1 MVKQIDI
8 HIFGMDEKLFEQIF
22 PKDHKSIEVENIGKI
37 ENRKKYFGI
46 DFKKED
52 LNLLIPFIIEQ
63 YRKSD
68 TIIWNAFNYPKLL
81 DNNNKEILKYFY
93 KLINVEENRNNI
105 VIKFSNSYIKNFSSI
120 INKIKKNKPFLLYVL
135 INEVNENEFN
145 YFKCPQ
151 FISYIKD
158 CNNYNDKKKYY
169 KFVRTIISYIIEKQ
183 KYFFELDS
191 TFQNLFDP
199 NCFIECNILLMG
211 ESRAGKSSFIN
222 RVFNKLVSHED
233 ANLESVTNKSTQYT
247 FYKEKVGIKFIDTP
261 GIMKKSNINFIKQI
275 LDNYFEKIHLIFFFI
290 KAQSNLDNCIE
301 ILQYINLRN
310 KKNIKDGKIK
320 IPLLFIKNGE
330 DLVINNETPAFFKYL
345 KSVLKMH
352 NIFEL
357 YDEKFNQKKNEE
369 DNKINELDDEDL
381 FNDNEDIENNYDNY
395 CEGNIIQ
402 IHIPTGKNI
411 NKIFWLSKEYL
422 IENNKYLIKE
432 KDDEFFRIKEYIKNL
447 IKFFIKEKI
456 EKNKLNKEEKEEKK
470 TLMKRCNEYIDKN
483 KMNAHFCL
491 NNNKIQILDFE
502 VNKFKLGIGLFTL
515 LLIGPYTMIS
525 YFLPVFVIS
534 GIAKIYSFIFEEF
547 LFSTS
552 IQYGFDEKDLIE
564 YDLKKY
570 IIEKNDQEKKI
581 NEEKENKNIDEN
593 IKEKIKED
601 YVIIDEE
608 KMIEKKDNNNTKEI
622 QKKMK
627 SCDEFFEKLLSYI
640 GPIPLFIKTKELSKE
655 LFDLFEELKNRKEK
669 EWTTYQIHEFNK

>member
-22 PKDHKSIEVENIGKI
+22 PKEHKSIEVENIGKI
-37 ENRKKYFGI
+37 ENRKKYFEI
-46 DFKKED
+46 NFKNED
-52 LNLLIPFIIEQ
+52 LNLLIPFFIEKF
-63 YRKSD
+63 RKSD

-81 DNNNKEILKYFY
+81 DNNNKVILKYFY
-93 KLINVEENRNNI
+93 KSINVEENRNNI

-120 INKIKKNKPFLLYVL
+120 FNKIKKNKPFLLYVL
-135 INEVNENEFN
+135 KNEINENEFN

-158 CNNYNDKKKYY
+158 CDNYNDKKKHY

-183 KYFFELDS
+183 TYFFELDS
-191 TFQNLFDP
+191 TFQNLFEP

-233 ANLESVTNKSTQYT
+233 ANLESVTNKSSQYT

-261 GIMKKSNINFIKQI
+261 GIMEKSNIKQI
-275 LDNYFEKIHLIFFFI
+275 LDKYFEKIHLIFFFI

-301 ILQYINLRN
+301 ILQFINHRN
-310 KKNIKDGKIK
+310 KKNVKDGKKK
-320 IPLLFIKNGE
+320 IPILFIKNGE

-345 KSVLKMH
+345 KGVLKTN

-381 FNDNEDIENNYDNY
+381 FNDNDDIENNYDNY

-402 IHIPTGKNI
+402 IHIPTGKNM

-432 KDDEFFRIKEYIKNL
+432 KDDEFFQIKEYIKNL

-470 TLMKRCNEYIDKN
+470 TLMNRCNEYIDKN

-502 VNKFKLGIGLFTL
+502 VNKFKLGIGFLTLF
-515 LLIGPYTMIS
+515 LIGPYAMIS
-525 YFLPVFVIS
+525 FLLPTFVIS
-534 GIAKIYSFIFEEF
+534 SIANIYIFIFEEF
-547 LFSTS
+547 FFSTS

-570 IIEKNDQEKKI
+570 IIENNVQEKII
-581 NEEKENKNIDEN
+581 NEEKENKNNDEN
-593 IKEKIKED
+593 IKEKIKEE
-601 YVIIDEE
+601 YEIIEEE
-608 KMIEKKDNNNTKEI
+608 KMIEKKDNNNIKEI

-627 SCDEFFEKLLSYI
+627 YCDEFFEKLLSYI